1 MLWGQSLGTGVATTA
16 AAAYLARSSSKEGIT
31 LKSET
36 KRLEI
41 KDLLLETLFTSV
53 RSMLVGFYPWKWLT
67 YRYRHSF
74 SWNRWDSRQTLSQ
87 IATSWTKPKVPILQ
101 AEEDGLVPR
110 AHGNDLQDIGPAGEM
125 DMERAIVEEALHH
138 LVIAKPHGGVAM
150 VDFLREIVEGG

>member
-1 MLWGQSLGTGVATTA
+1 MANTA
-16 AAAYLARSSSKEGIT
+16 AAAYLARSSFKEGIT

-36 KRLEI
+36 KRLGI
-41 KDLLLETLFTSV
+41 KDLLLETPFTSV
-53 RSMLVGFYPWKWLT
+53 RAMIVRFYPQKWLP
-67 YRYRHSF
+67 YRHLHSF
-74 SWNRWDSRQTLSQ
+74 LWNHWDSRQALSR
-87 IATSWTKPKVPILQ
+87 IATSETKPKVPILQ